1 MQGLSTVAGIL
12 AAAAAAVLA
21 LTVSSSLQNPDNHRL
36 WVATNAFWFISLIL
50 AVSCSV
56 WAQVVAYQWARQ
68 PHSDTLRDLEKF
80 SIRWVALLLLFGS
93 GGASGAGVTCMA
105 FVLFPHTAIP
115 IIVSALVGF
124 MALVGLWIAIYWTAK
139 WVGLVTHGQPLRA
152 ICAPMAP
159 NSGTRPYDG

>member
-36 WVATNAFWFISLIL
+36 WIATNAFWFISLIL

-56 WAQVVAYQWARQ
+56 WAQVVAYEWARQ
-68 PHSDTLRDLEKF
+68 RHSSTLRDLEKV
-80 SIRWVALLLLFGS
+80 SIRWVALFLLLGS
-93 GGASGAGVTCMA
+93 GAASGAGVICMA

-115 IIVSALVGF
+115 IIVSALAGF
-124 MALVGLWIAIYWTAK
+124 IALVGFYITIYWTFK
-139 WVGLVTHGQPLRA
+139 WVCSLKENPERNPKGDCGTHSNDA
-152 ICAPMAP
+152 
-159 NSGTRPYDG
+159 